1 MYPSSLIYCSIL
13 YSRRTVLLSCPCICV
28 EQVQQMIIQRKP
40 HMGIVISDH
49 NYHALLQIA
58 DEMLLL
64 SDRYVYLVRE
74 RSDLVRYG
82 YCKEI

>member
-1 MYPSSLIYCSIL
+1 
-13 YSRRTVLLSCPCICV
+13 
-28 EQVQQMIIQRKP
+28 MIIQRKP
-40 HMGIVISDH
+40 HIGIVISDH
-49 NYHALLQIA
+49 NYYALLQIA

-64 SDRYVYLVRE
+64 SDGYVYLVRE

>member
-1 MYPSSLIYCSIL
+1 
-13 YSRRTVLLSCPCICV
+13 
-28 EQVQQMIIQRKP
+28 MIIQRKP

>member
-1 MYPSSLIYCSIL
+1 
-13 YSRRTVLLSCPCICV
+13 
-28 EQVQQMIIQRKP
+28 MIFQRKP

-82 YCKEI
+82 YYHINRYEFKTKIART